1 MNWTLILVILIFLVC
16 IVRGWRRGLLR
27 LLFSLISWIVL
38 ILLIAWATPYISNF
52 LRNFTGLYGTIEARC
67 AQTMEN
73 RLGTGL
79 LFLTDSAASTMADW
93 ILKGLAFLIALLVAV
108 IIVRIIAKALGLIN
122 RIPVL
127 KGINRG
133 LGLIGGAVE
142 GYILVSLLFLLV
154 GMVAGTSIGTTMAG
168 QIAASPMLT
177 ALYNTNILLR
187 LL

>member
-27 LLFSLISWIVL
+27 LLFSLVSWIVL
-38 ILLIAWATPYISNF
+38 IFLVSFVTPYISTF
-52 LRNFTGLYGTIEARC
+52 LREHTGLYDLIAARC
-67 AQTMEN
+67 LETMEN

-79 LFLTDSAASTMADW
+79 AFLGASAAGTMADW
-93 ILKGLAFLIALLVAV
+93 ILKALSFLIALIVAW
-108 IIVRIIAKALGLIN
+108 IIVRIIVRALGLVN
-122 RIPVL
+122 RVPVL

-142 GYILVSLLFLLV
+142 GYILVCLLFLLV
-154 GMVAGTSIGTTMAG
+154 EMIAGTAIGTTMAG
-168 QIAASPMLT
+168 HIADSPMLT